1 MTLLAPAFLLGLFAI
16 GVPLWLHRLS
26 SENPNRQ
33 PFSSVMF
40 LEPGEPRRVLAK
52 KLQYLLLLALRIG
65 ILLLLALAFARPA
78 LLGGV
83 QTLLGETASL
93 QVVVMD
99 LSASLRY
106 GQRWNRAQDVA
117 SEIIDEMDASDLG
130 QLVAAGRLTRVMT
143 EPSLDRA
150 DLRQALNT
158 LEPGL
163 SRIDYGQLISA
174 IDGVLRGVELPI
186 VVHLVTDLQQTS
198 MPARF
203 ADLAPQVPLEIQI
216 HDVSSSG
223 HINMSIEDLAWTVA
237 SGEVAVAVR
246 GYGTEEEA
254 QMAVTLELN
263 GEEIARQQVTM
274 LADAGAQL
282 SFDGLELETGA
293 NRVRVQLE
301 PGDGLAI
308 DDERSLVVRR
318 PVLRPLLLVTGDPRG
333 RDGLFVTAAI
343 DTLPELAFQ
352 IEQITLGT
360 LGEKTLAEYPL
371 VIVGDGGSLADQDSE
386 QLREYVNAGG
396 ALLMALGQRAA
407 GLDEVPVTG
416 HNFSAI
422 SQFAAVAGEYASVG
436 SLDRAHPALGSLD
449 ELRSARFSR
458 YHAVEPAELDSV
470 PVALDDG
477 TPLLIEHTMG
487 DGQVL
492 LFTSSL
498 DREWND
504 LPVKPVFVPMLAEL
518 SSYLAGDLTLSSEAD
533 LGSTLSPR
541 AVGLVGGQIFDP
553 DGNKALGLAGAG
565 SGDDVLLNQTGFYEI
580 VGAGQTEL
588 VAVNIDP
595 RESDLGTIEPNAVTR
610 WLALGPRVTG
620 NGQSDT
626 VNLSEMP
633 PTPLWPWLLGLL
645 VIIVIVESWVGN
657 WHLRVRRGIAV

>member
-78 LLGGV
+78 LLGGA
-83 QTLLGETASL
+83 QTFLGETASL

-106 GQRWNRAQDVA
+106 GQRWDRAQDVA
-117 SEIIDEMDASDLG
+117 RDIIDEMAASDLG
-130 QLVAAGRLTRVMT
+130 QLVAAGRLTRVMA

-150 DLRQALNT
+150 GLRQALNT

-163 SRIDYGQLISA
+163 FRIDYGQLISA
-174 IDGVLRGVELPI
+174 MDGVLSGVELPI

-203 ADLAPQVPLEIQI
+203 ADLAPQMPLEIQI
-216 HDVSSSG
+216 HDVSSQG
-223 HINMSIEDLAWTVA
+223 HINMSIEGLAWTAA
-237 SGEVAVAVR
+237 SGAVAVAVR
-246 GYGTEEEA
+246 GYGTEES
-254 QMAVTLELN
+254 QTAVTLELN
-263 GEEIARQQVTM
+263 GEEVARQQITM

-293 NRVRVQLE
+293 NRIRVQLE
-301 PGDGLAI
+301 SGDGLAV
-308 DDERSLVVRR
+308 DDERVLVVRR
-318 PVLRPLLLVTGDPRG
+318 PVPRPLLLVTGDPRG
-333 RDGLFVTAAI
+333 RDGLFVAAAI

-352 IEQITLGT
+352 IEQITLGA
-360 LGEKTLAEYPL
+360 LGEQTLAEYPL
-371 VIVGDGGSLADQDSE
+371 VIVGDGGILADEDSE

-396 ALLMALGQRAA
+396 ALLMALGQRAT
-407 GLDEVPVTG
+407 GLDQVPVTG

-422 SQFAAVAGEYASVG
+422 SQFAEVDGEYASVG
-436 SLDRAHPALGSLD
+436 NLDRTHPALGSLD

-458 YHAVEPAELDSV
+458 YHAVEPAELDGV
-470 PVALDDG
+470 PVLLDDG

-487 DGQVL
+487 AGQVF

-518 SSYLAGDLTLSSEAD
+518 SSYLTGDLTLSSEAD

-553 DGNKALGLAGAG
+553 DGNKALGLGGAG

-620 NGQSDT
+620 NGQSET
-626 VNLSEMP
+626 INLSEMP